1 VIVIGLTGILLSIAC
16 YWVVFPRSDQCDPW
30 LFALILIMHL
40 GMTLLYWQYSL
51 SNAADSRLYYYDWLG
66 FANQE
71 IKAGTIFLI
80 KTISFMISLS
90 GGSYLDFF
98 LLFQA
103 FGVAGICI
111 ILRVFME
118 IHEDLGQSL
127 DRTTKLIFLLPGLHF
142 WTSAIGKDAPLF
154 FAVALSVL
162 AMLNIERRH
171 WMFAVALIVML
182 PLRPHI
188 AAIAVIALI
197 ATLMLDRRVRASVRL
212 PLLAMAAIGAT
223 WIFATA
229 QQTLSINEISPESID
244 EFFARRQD
252 YGMSTGEEG
261 ASIVSLPLPLKIASL
276 LFRPLFL
283 DARGLFGLVVS
294 FENLIIIGIFATIFF
309 RIKEASTL
317 FNSLPFFRYSCIF
330 SGITVVLLSLV
341 TYNVG
346 LGLRQKFMTMPAVLV
361 IFVSLIAYRRA
372 VASMRAAVG
381 SAPGQLS
388 SPL

>member
-16 YWVVFPRSDQCDPW
+16 YWLVFPTSDQRDPW

-51 SNAADSRLYYYDWLG
+51 SNPADSRLYYYDWVGL
-66 FANQE
+66 ANRD
-71 IKAGTIFLI
+71 IKAGSILLTKI
-80 KTISFMISLS
+80 ISFTKSLF

-98 LLFQA
+98 LFFQA
-103 FGVAGICI
+103 FGLAGICI
-111 ILRVFME
+111 TLRIFIE
-118 IHEDLGQSL
+118 ICEDLGQRL
-127 DRTTKLIFLLPGLHF
+127 DTTIKILLFMPGLHF

-154 FAVALSVL
+154 FAVALSIL

-212 PLLAMAAIGAT
+212 PLLAIAAVGAT

-229 QQTLSINEISPESID
+229 QQTLSLDEISPESID
-244 EFFARRQD
+244 EFLASRQD

-261 ASIVSLPLPLKIASL
+261 ASIVSLPFPLKVASL
-276 LFRPLFL
+276 LFRPLFF
-283 DARGLFGLVVS
+283 DARGLFGIVVSAENLVVLGVFS
-294 FENLIIIGIFATIFF
+294 VIIF
-309 RIKEASTL
+309 RVKDASAL
-317 FNSLPFFRYSCIF
+317 FRSLPFFRYSCIF
-330 SGITVVLLSLV
+330 SGITIVLLSLV

-361 IFVSLIAYRRA
+361 IFVSLIAYRRTA
-372 VASMRAAVG
+372 ASMRAAVG